1 MTRSMKSVFGL
12 AAAMAVLFAAGA
24 AAQSTAQAGAREEPA
39 ARQAPGEMPQLKVQ
53 ITVSRSKAG
62 AETTN
67 LPFELMIRADGR
79 SETTVN
85 VGVDVPVPQGP
96 TGAYTYRRVGNNIA
110 CRAASYSNGMISLQ
124 LTVEDSSI
132 HMDAPAGGGGEH
144 GVSTSSGGYVSFAQ
158 TLAGNL
164 VQGDRVMFGQ
174 GQAHA
179 PVFRSFQTNTLLSMR
194 ESETVQFT
202 LATDKQTGETLKVS
216 VTASRV
222 R

>member
-1 MTRSMKSVFGL
+1 MKSVFGL

-62 AETTN
+62 AETAN

-79 SETTVN
+79 SQTTLN

-96 TGAYTYRRVGNNIA
+96 SGGYSYRRVGNNITCGSA
-110 CRAASYSNGMISLQ
+110 VYTNGMISLN
-124 LTVEDSSI
+124 LNVEDSSI
-132 HMDAPAGGGGEH
+132 HMDAPAGGAEH
-144 GVSTSSGGYVSFAQ
+144 GVMTVAGGSVER
-158 TLAGNL
+158 TTAGHVDV
-164 VQGDRVMFGQ
+164 VQADRVTLGQ
-174 GQAHA
+174 THG
-179 PVFRSFQTNTLLSMR
+179 PVFRSFQTTTTLSMR
-194 ESETVQFT
+194 EGETVQFT

-216 VTASRV
+216 VSASRV